1 VLQARVIDI
10 YQENGFGTLALQA
23 KREYVERYGAASEL
37 RKTHAAAWERAQP
50 LVRTHLAELAR
61 HHHASAQ
68 KSKSADDQQQA
79 IRWYRE
85 LLTGFPADAQAAEN
99 NFLLAELLF
108 ESQRFAEAAAEYEK
122 TAYDYPAHGKSADA
136 GYAALLARAE
146 QEKRAAEGERA
157 ALQLAGVD
165 SALRF
170 AEAFPADAR
179 AGAVL
184 TNAAERLFA
193 LGQVDRAEAAAQ
205 QVLALN
211 PPATEAQ
218 RRTVTLVLAH
228 AAFDRSAFDVA
239 ERRYRE
245 VLALT
250 AQERSRGEIVEKMAA
265 SIYKQGEQARSENR
279 LRDAV
284 DHFSRASVQA
294 PTSTVAANAQFDAAT
309 ALLSLKD
316 WDAAARAL
324 EDFRRQQPKHPLQAE
339 VGVKLALAY
348 LELGR
353 HEQAG
358 AEFERIAATSSDAA
372 MARDALWQAAELH
385 EKAGASAAA
394 VRSYERYIKQY
405 PQPLTPAVE
414 ARYRLARLAK
424 AQGNRARALALMK
437 EVQQADAAAGGART
451 DRTRYLGATAALALA
466 EPAHE
471 AFSAVRL
478 VEPLQKNLKLKKARL
493 EEALQA
499 YTRAAGYGVADA
511 ATAATYH
518 TAELYGE
525 FGRALLTSQRPKG
538 LKKQELEQ
546 YDVLL
551 EEQAF
556 PFEEK
561 ALELHEVNARRAA
574 DGVYDDWVKRSYA
587 ALAKLRP
594 VRFAKTEISTGVL
607 DATR

>member
-1 VLQARVIDI
+1 
-10 YQENGFGTLALQA
+10 
-23 KREYVERYGAASEL
+23 
-37 RKTHAAAWERAQP
+37 
-50 LVRTHLAELAR
+50 
-61 HHHASAQ
+61 
-68 KSKSADDQQQA
+68 
-79 IRWYRE
+79 
-85 LLTGFPADAQAAEN
+85 
-99 NFLLAELLF
+99 
-108 ESQRFAEAAAEYEK
+108 
-122 TAYDYPAHGKSADA
+122 
-136 GYAALLARAE
+136 
-146 QEKRAAEGERA
+146 
-157 ALQLAGVD
+157 
-165 SALRF
+165 
-170 AEAFPADAR
+170 
-179 AGAVL
+179 
-184 TNAAERLFA
+184 
-193 LGQVDRAEAAAQ
+193 
-205 QVLALN
+205 
-211 PPATEAQ
+211 
-218 RRTVTLVLAH
+218 
-228 AAFDRSAFDVA
+228 
-239 ERRYRE
+239 
-245 VLALT
+245 
-250 AQERSRGEIVEKMAA
+250 
-265 SIYKQGEQARSENR
+265 
-279 LRDAV
+279 
-284 DHFSRASVQA
+284 
-294 PTSTVAANAQFDAAT
+294 VAANAQFDAAT

-339 VGVKLALAY
+339 VGAKLALAY